1 MKKLVL
7 ISILFLSFLEAKYWD
22 CSISFSSQRWDMVAY
37 GDDVIREIEAD
48 SRSRAESKANDGFWA
63 TKKGFFSSKS
73 IYICPNGYGGSSK
86 HDGHLCYYSI
96 RSISCSS
103 Q

>member
-1 MKKLVL
+1 MKKVVL
-7 ISILFLSFLEAKYWD
+7 MSILFFSFLEAKYWD

-37 GDDVIREIEAD
+37 GDDVVREIEAD

-73 IYICPNGYGGSSK
+73 IYVCPNGYDGSSK
-86 HDGHLCYYSI
+86 HDGNLCYYSI
-96 RSISCSS
+96 YSVSCSS